1 MNKET
6 HSPQVTTTIAT
17 NAGDIEVS
25 SVHYTL
31 HTEDYSRLYNE
42 TCVFYPNG
50 ESEVVGDYDD
60 HTGAVTGLLDAVGA
74 LKHLLV

>member
-1 MNKET
+1 MEKET

-17 NAGDIEVS
+17 SAGDIEIS

-31 HTEDYSRLYNE
+31 HTDSDSRLYNE

-50 ESEVVGDYDD
+50 ESEVVSDYLG
-60 HTGAVTGLLDAVGA
+60 HNEVVYETLQHVQA
-74 LKHLLV
+74 LKHLLF